1 MFGKNLGP
9 LCGQEDSAAG
19 GSGSSGGS
27 ADLAKELEALRAHNS
42 KLLDEKKREAAKA
55 KEASEFAA
63 KLKAEAEAA
72 ASELESLRKSKMS
85 DEERKTA
92 EHKALAE
99 KAAKEASELAA
110 VRAEFRALKLQNQA
124 LANGVCGEEASEFVA
139 YKLSKLESQE
149 GFDPQKFFAGL
160 RESAPW
166 FFQVQQKKEEKR
178 EETEQEEA
186 KEQPTPPPL
195 AAAGGPQTR
204 GNMSA
209 AQKAVEISKI
219 KEAMANPALN
229 RNQKAALAVRLQE
242 MEMKRL

>member
-1 MFGKNLGP
+1 MLGKNLGP
-9 LCGQEDSAAG
+9 LCGQEDSASGGG
-19 GSGSSGGS
+19 GSSSGS

-42 KLLDEKKREAAKA
+42 KLLDEKKRETAKA
-55 KEASEFAA
+55 KEASELAA
-63 KLKAEAEAA
+63 KMKAESEAV

-99 KAAKEASELAA
+99 KAAKEASELAT

-124 LANGVCGEEASEFVA
+124 LANGICGEEASEFIA
-139 YKLSKLESQE
+139 FKLGKLESQE
-149 GFDPQKFFAGL
+149 GFDQQKFFAGL

-166 FFQVQQKKEEKR
+166 FFQQPQQKQVEKKEE
-178 EETEQEEA
+178 QEEE

-204 GNMSA
+204 GSMSA

-229 RNQKAALAVRLQE
+229 RNQKAALLVRLTE